1 MARGQ
6 ERPAGSGQVGPG
18 SSLHAK
24 INAATQKQVGMFGT
38 TVGTQDDGMRTKAR
52 PAPVGGHLPVPTGGA
67 EGPGFSRPVFHG
79 AHPNAIKLAQ
89 MNVNY
94 DNAMA
99 GLMQPPPSNDRKV
112 EGLVDTG
119 MGRLSD
125 GVERPVQSWK
135 DERIIKKD

>member
-6 ERPAGSGQVGPG
+6 ERKPGSGVVGPG
-18 SSLHAK
+18 STYHAA
-24 INAATQKQVGMFGT
+24 IQQATAKQTAMFGT
-38 TVGTQDDGMRTKAR
+38 LVGTQDDGQRTAQR
-52 PAPVGGHLPVPTGGA
+52 PAPVGGHLPVPVGA
-67 EGPGFSRPVFHG
+67 EGPGYSRPVFHG

-94 DNAMA
+94 DSAMA

-125 GVERPVQSWK
+125 GVDRPVQSWK
-135 DERIIKKD
+135 DERIIKRD